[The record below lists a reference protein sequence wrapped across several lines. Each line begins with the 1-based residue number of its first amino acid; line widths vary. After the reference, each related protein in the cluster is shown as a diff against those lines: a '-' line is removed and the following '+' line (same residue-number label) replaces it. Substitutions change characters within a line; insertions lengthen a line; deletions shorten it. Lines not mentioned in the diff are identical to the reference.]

1 MKKSGL
7 VLYYSMLLNSVN
19 SFLIGYR
26 GTIKERKVKMNVKN
40 PSEILEQFSRQT
52 IGNSWTIK
60 ELTENVD
67 TNKVDSVSLLVKDN
81 IVNGLVAIDNNYK
94 DVIDSSNLH
103 AVRTGIPEL
112 TNVVLDLLNKHHINY
127 DIFNQGENINL
138 GSIVQF
144 GLNVVFIYFILSVIG
159 TLIRNRGAGGMM
171 GGMGGL
177 NPLNNKVEVVT
188 LDTNITT
195 RFSDIAGCDE
205 AKYELEEIV
214 DFLKDPDYYVKAGAK
229 IPKGALLEG
238 PPGTGKT
245 LLARAVAGEAGVA
258 FIPATGSEFIE
269 MFVGVGAARVRKLFD
284 LARENKPC
292 VIFIDEIDAIGRQ
305 RGAGVNSGN
314 DEREQTLNQILTN
327 MDGFSKEEGI
337 IILGATNRVDILDS
351 ALVRS
356 GRFDRKIKVDLP
368 DDIGRKEILKVHLRN
383 KKIQEDVDLDEIA
396 SLTGGFSGADL
407 ETLVNEAIILSL
419 RNNITSISRQKMLD
433 AFEKN
438 TIGLPANRETRN
450 MELLELVA
458 YHEAGHALIASLF
471 NKFYD
476 VRKVTIT
483 ANKGGA
489 GGYTLFTPK
498 DRYANYPTKKFLL
511 SRLLVSLGGRAAEIF
526 LYNRKNIDNN
536 KKYDDLKLF
545 NGIEDLDITTGASND
560 LKQADSIA
568 RNYIQLFGYNNS
580 LVLQDNSDGNQPFL
594 GRSMALGSSGLSE
607 FAKKEIDLSVKELI
621 DNANKK
627 SLEILRYNEEA
638 LDLIAKKLLEDITI
652 DKEFLEKLDIQ
663 YN

>member
-1 MKKSGL
+1 MRKI
-7 VLYYSMLLNSVN
+7 
-19 SFLIGYR
+19 SFLSLLVSSNCFLMG
-26 GTIKERKVKMNVKN
+26 IKPDIRNKKINMKIDN
-40 PSEILEQFSRQT
+40 PSSILQQFSRQAV
-52 IGNSWTIK
+52 GNSWTIQ
-60 ELTENVD
+60 ELSQKVD
-67 TNKVDSVSLLVKDN
+67 NNKVDGVSLLVKDN
-81 IVNGLVAIDNNYK
+81 VVNGLIAIDNNYK
-94 DVIDSSNLH
+94 DMVDSSNLH
-103 AVRTGIPEL
+103 PIRTGVPEL
-112 TNVVLDLLNKHHINY
+112 TNTVIDLLNKNHINY
-127 DIFNQGENINL
+127 DIFYQGNSFDI
-138 GSIVQF
+138 GSLVQF
-144 GLNVVFIYFILSVIG
+144 GLNIVFIYFIISIIG
-159 TLIRNRGAGGMM
+159 TFIRNRGTGGMM
-171 GGMGGL
+171 GGIGPL
-177 NPLNNKVEVVT
+177 NPLNNKIELVT
-188 LDTNITT
+188 VDTNITT
-195 RFSDIAGCDE
+195 RFTDVAGCDE

-305 RGAGVNSGN
+305 RGAGINSGN

-356 GRFDRKIKVDLP
+356 GRFDRKVKVDLP
-368 DDIGRKEILKVHLRN
+368 DSVGRKEILKVHLKN
-383 KKIQEDVDLDEIA
+383 KKIAQDVDLEEIA
-396 SLTGGFSGADL
+396 TLTSGFSGADL
-407 ETLVNEAIILSL
+407 ETLANEAVILAL
-419 RNNITSISRQKMLD
+419 RNNKTTITREKFLD
-433 AFEKN
+433 AYEKN
-438 TIGLPANRETRN
+438 TIGLPSNRETRN
-450 MELLELVA
+450 KELLELVA

-471 NKFYD
+471 SSFYD

-498 DRYANYPTKKFLL
+498 ERYGSYPTKKFLL

-526 LYNRKNIDNN
+526 LYNKKNIDIN
-536 KKYDDLKLF
+536 KNYDDKKLF
-545 NGIEDLDITTGASND
+545 GDISDLDITTGASND

-568 RNYIQLFGYNNS
+568 RNLVQLFGYNNS
-580 LVLQDNSDGNQPFL
+580 LVLQDNTNGNQPFL
-594 GRSMALGSSGLSE
+594 GRSMALSESKLSE
-607 FAKKEIDLSVKELI
+607 FAKQEIDLSVKELI
-621 DNANKK
+621 DYANKMA
-627 SLEILRYNEEA
+627 LMIIQENEEA
-638 LDLIAKKLLEDITI
+638 MDLIANRLLREITV
-652 DKEFLEKLDIQ
+652 DKEYLDTLDIS
-663 YN
+663 YT

>member
-1 MKKSGL
+1 MKL
-7 VLYYSMLLNSVN
+7 D
-19 SFLIGYR
+19 
-26 GTIKERKVKMNVKN
+26 N
-40 PSEILEQFSRQT
+40 PSQILEQFARQS
-52 IGNSWTIK
+52 IGNTWTIQ
-60 ELTENVD
+60 ELTQNVD
-67 TNKVDSVSLLVKDN
+67 NKKVDGVSLLVKDN

-94 DVIDSSNLH
+94 DMVDSSNLH
-103 AVRTGIPEL
+103 SIRTGVPEL
-112 TNVVLDLLNKHHINY
+112 TNTVIELLNKNHINY
-127 DIFNQGENINL
+127 DIFYQGDNFNF

-144 GLNVVFIYFILSVIG
+144 GFNIIFIYFLISLIG
-159 TLIRNRGAGGMM
+159 TIIRNRGIM
-171 GGMGGL
+171 GGMGGMGQM
-177 NPLNNKVEVVT
+177 NPLNNKVELITV
-188 LDTNITT
+188 DTNIST
-195 RFSDIAGCDE
+195 RFNDVAGCDE

-245 LLARAVAGEAGVA
+245 LLARAVAGEAGVS

-356 GRFDRKIKVDLP
+356 GRFDRKVKVGLP
-368 DDIGRKEILKVHLRN
+368 DNFGRKEILKVHLRN
-383 KKIQEDVDLDEIA
+383 KKISDDVDLDELA
-396 SLTGGFSGADL
+396 TLTSGFSGADL
-407 ETLVNEAIILSL
+407 ETLANEAVILSL
-419 RNNITSISRQKMLD
+419 RDNSTIVNRQKMLD

-450 MELLELVA
+450 SELLELVA

-471 NKFYD
+471 SSFYD

-483 ANKGGA
+483 ANQGGA

-498 DRYANYPTKKFLL
+498 ERYANYPTKKFLL

-526 LYNRKNIDNN
+526 LYNKKNIDINEN
-536 KKYDDLKLF
+536 YDDIKLF

-560 LKQADSIA
+560 LKQADNIA

-580 LVLQDNSDGNQPFL
+580 LVLQDNTDGNQPFL
-594 GRSMALGSSGLSE
+594 GRSMALGGSGLSE
-607 FAKKEIDLSVKELI
+607 FAKKEIDSSVKELI
-621 DNANKK
+621 DYANKMA
-627 SLEILRYNEEA
+627 LDIVRNNEEA
-638 LDLIAKKLLEDITI
+638 IDLIANKLLREITI
-652 DKEFLEKLDIQ
+652 DKDFLQKLDIK